1 MEARSG
7 SVWIE
12 EAESFCIESRGTKR
26 RTKRASIAT
35 RRKENTWFVS
45 VRERER
51 GVCKRRDAKEAASVS
66 EVHEVKNAALATT
79 KGKPPAERETRG
91 SLLKRD
97 PRARISLYECIHAA
111 RVGGA

>member
-1 MEARSG
+1 MDRRSG
-7 SVWIE
+7 EFLHRIPGNKE
-12 EAESFCIESRGTKR
+12 GGQRG
-26 RTKRASIAT
+26 RAS
-35 RRKENTWFVS
+35 RRGERKTLGSFL
-45 VRERER
+45 RERER